1 VFWASAPPAVA
12 TAANPIPNQIIN
24 ERMGSSP
31 FCYWLC
37 ASAYIV
43 AAEAEV
49 RTHVSGV
56 SARSCFYFSTTL
68 PRRCLASLCLGDE
81 AGGHPM
87 RSGWTAFTN
96 AGPLLLLRL
105 PCC

>member
-31 FCYWLC
+31 FCYWLY

-43 AAEAEV
+43 AAEAEGQSPGLRSASAFGPHV
-49 RTHVSGV
+49 NQLRTGQ
-56 SARSCFYFSTTL
+56 
-68 PRRCLASLCLGDE
+68 
-81 AGGHPM
+81 
-87 RSGWTAFTN
+87 
-96 AGPLLLLRL
+96 
-105 PCC
+105 